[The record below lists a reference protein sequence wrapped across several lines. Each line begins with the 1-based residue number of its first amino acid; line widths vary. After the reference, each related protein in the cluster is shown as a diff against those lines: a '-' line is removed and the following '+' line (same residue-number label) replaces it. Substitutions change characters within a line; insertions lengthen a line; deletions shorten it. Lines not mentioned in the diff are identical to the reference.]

1 MLNNISF
8 KGYDAAPLKRIYL
21 DANTCSPFKKEMQ
34 AVGMQE
40 NIEIAPLPSRKR
52 WIQDMKTV
60 IERNN
65 QSLMLAN
72 TCPDPTF
79 FEPLK
84 QNYGLNKEGTY
95 HFQEGGN
102 SFIGKYPNGEK
113 WMIIGADAERYANTD
128 LIAQA
133 YGIKSE
139 NIHFIPQQDYHLDLT
154 MRPIGYPYILV
165 DDPELTKKH
174 IKTLEKEFNS
184 TELQYVKETL
194 EKGSLGY
201 RGMYESCDTVV
212 KELENLGFKPI
223 RIAGVYSNEI
233 NFMNAIVNKHK
244 DGKISYI
251 TNSSKC
257 DSPLKCKIQE
267 LFEEDLKKAVPNLDE
282 VYFIA
287 GEGPKGKPQINHLMD
302 ILNRQAGGLHCM
314 TVEEPNFKTWA

>member
-1 MLNNISF
+1 MLSNISF

-21 DANTCSPFKKEMQ
+21 EANTCSPFLKEMQ
-34 AVGMQE
+34 NVGKQE
-40 NIEIAPLPSRKR
+40 KIEITPIPSRRR

-60 IERNN
+60 IERDNKAF
-65 QSLMLAN
+65 MLAN
-72 TCPDPTF
+72 TVPDESF
-79 FEPLK
+79 FEALK
-84 QNYGLNKEGTY
+84 QYGINNYGTH

-133 YGIKSE
+133 YGIKPE

-165 DDPELTKKH
+165 DDPELTKAR
-174 IKTLEKEFNS
+174 IKKLEKEFDS
-184 TELQYVKETL
+184 TELQYIKDNI
-194 EKGSLGY
+194 EKGFLGY

-233 NFMNAIVNKHK
+233 NFMNALVNQHA
-244 DGKISYI
+244 DGKFSYI

-257 DSPLKCKIQE
+257 DSPLKCRIQE
-267 LFEEDLKKAVPNLDE
+267 LFEEDLKKAVPNLDKIH
-282 VYFIA
+282 FIA
-287 GEGPKGKPQINHLMD
+287 GEPPAGKPQINHLMD
-302 ILNRQAGGLHCM
+302 ILNRQSGGLHCM
-314 TVEEPNFKTWA
+314 TIEEPDFKAWA